1 MYRSRGKIEVGET
14 RAEERGWIR
23 GRKVTKQRDDN
34 SRLSRKKEDRKGDEE
49 KGV

>member
-1 MYRSRGKIEVGET
+1 MRYSIGGT